1 MKKTILITGS
11 TDGIGK
17 ATAEALARQGH
28 KILIHGRNRTK
39 LETVKNELC
48 NSIFSSSNL
57 SSNNLSNVDDSID
70 IETYAADLAEFSQ
83 VKQLATAVLKNH
95 QHIDVLINN
104 AGVYKVPNKT
114 ANNGIDIR
122 FVVNTI
128 SPYLL
133 TKKLSPLLGADA
145 RVINLSSAAQA
156 PVDLGALCEANRLS
170 DDQAYAQS
178 KLALTMWSRY
188 WAQTQD
194 DQGPSI
200 IAVNPAS
207 FLGSNMVKEAYGT
220 QGKDLKIGVD
230 ILVKAALSDEFSSA
244 SGLYFDND
252 KGMFSDPHPD
262 ALDPNKIR
270 LLTEKI
276 EKILG

>member
-17 ATAEALARQGH
+17 ATAKALLSQGH
-28 KILIHGRNRTK
+28 SVLLHGRNKSK
-39 LETVKNELC
+39 LEAVKNEL
-48 NSIFSSSNL
+48 SQSN
-57 SSNNLSNVDDSID
+57 DSAD
-70 IETYAADLAEFSQ
+70 IQSYSADLSDFTLVE
-83 VKQLATAVLKNH
+83 QLAEAVSKDH
-95 QHIDVLINN
+95 QTIDVLINN

-133 TKKLSPLLGADA
+133 TQKLSPLLGAKG

-156 PVDLGALCEANRLS
+156 PVDIAALGAANSLS
-170 DDQAYAQS
+170 DDMAYAQS

-188 WAQTQD
+188 LAQTQD
-194 DQGPSI
+194 DHGPAI

-207 FLGSNMVKEAYGT
+207 FLGSNMVKEAYGLP
-220 QGKDLKIGVD
+220 GKDLQIGVD
-230 ILVKAALSDEFSSA
+230 ILVRATLSDEFSDA

-252 KGMFSDPHPD
+252 KGAFSAPHAD
-262 ALDPNKIR
+262 ALDPVKNKAV
-270 LLTEKI
+270 TEKI
-276 EKILG
+276 EAILS